1 MDSGK
6 QHPASGP
13 RRWAPCTAVV
23 LAAALS
29 AWAAPQAVASITPD
43 SGPEFSGGQH
53 PSSDSAGSSPVA
65 PGSPHRIEVESPAVL
80 LRNVPFLITVAAP
93 ESLETLQV
101 RLTDAAG
108 VVIAEGEI
116 PPVGTTRLGPITLSD
131 SHRLPLVVTGGGAEH
146 EVDRPLFPGW
156 VSILP
161 PLLAI
166 LLALLVREVIA
177 SLFVG
182 IWLGAFFLAGYNP
195 FSAILLT
202 VERFARPA
210 LADPDHAAIVI
221 FSMLLGGMV
230 GILTR
235 MGATRAIVT
244 ALEPV
249 AVNRRRAQLATWLAG
264 LAICFD
270 DYANTLIVGN
280 TMRPLTDRLRISRE
294 KLAYIVDST
303 AAPVAAIFFVSTWVG
318 FEISL
323 IGDGLRLAAAQHPG
337 DASLAHELLVEAS
350 PFAVFLHSIPYLFY
364 PLLAIFTVGLV
375 VLTGRDIGPM
385 LAAERRAATG
395 GGLLAPGAQPV
406 ADVDREMEEAPGAER
421 ARWWHAAIPV
431 LTVIGTVVGGLLVT
445 GAQAIPDDQPATL
458 SALVGAA
465 DPFRSLLW
473 GSLLGCLVAAGLAM
487 GARVLTLSEAS
498 RAWMGGLKAMLLA
511 VVILVLAWSL
521 GEVTNTLGTA
531 PYIATIL
538 TDRLPAHFLPVAVF
552 LTAAAVS
559 FATGTSWGTMAIL
572 FPIVIPLA
580 VAMGGAADFDGG
592 THYSILLGTISSV
605 MAGSVFG
612 DHCSP
617 ISDTTVMS
625 SMASGCDHVDHVRTQ
640 LPYAI
645 LVAVVGMAV
654 GDIPTAYG
662 FPPWA
667 SLLLGAAIILLI
679 LRFVGRRDEEVHGP
693 DETRAAAG

>member
-1 MDSGK
+1 MALLATVRSGFLLRGLTLLTTLVLVFVPSLTAAGFEAATEGSTGAG
-6 QHPASGP
+6 HALELAVEAPAILLRDVPFTVIVTAPAALEPVPVVLTAADGAVLASG
-13 RRWAPCTAVV
+13 T
-23 LAAALS
+23 
-29 AWAAPQAVASITPD
+29 
-43 SGPEFSGGQH
+43 
-53 PSSDSAGSSPVA
+53 
-65 PGSPHRIEVESPAVL
+65 
-80 LRNVPFLITVAAP
+80 
-93 ESLETLQV
+93 
-101 RLTDAAG
+101 
-108 VVIAEGEI
+108 I
-116 PPVGTTRLGPITLSD
+116 PPLGATRLGPIILAD
-131 SHRLPLVVTGGGAEH
+131 GGRLPLAVSGGGGVAT
-146 EVDRPLFPGW
+146 VDRLLMPGW
-156 VSILP
+156 ISILP
-161 PLLAI
+161 PLVAI
-166 LLALLVREVIA
+166 GLALLVREVIA

-182 IWLGAFFLAGYNP
+182 VWLGAFFLAGYNP
-195 FSAILLT
+195 FTAILLT
-202 VERFARPA
+202 VERFARSA

-230 GILTR
+230 GVLTR

-244 ALEPV
+244 SLEGV
-249 AVNRRRAQLATWLAG
+249 ATSRRRAQFATWLGG

-303 AAPVAAIFFVSTWVG
+303 AAPVAAVFFVSTWVG

-323 IGDGLRLAAAQHPG
+323 IGDGLKLAAAQHSG

-364 PLLAIFTVGLV
+364 PLLAIFTVALV
-375 VLTGRDIGPM
+375 ILTGRDFGPM
-385 LAAERRAATG
+385 LRAERRAASG

-406 ADVDREMEEAPGAER
+406 ADLDRELEEAPAGTR
-421 ARWWHAAIPV
+421 ARWWQAALPV
-431 LTVIGTVVGGLLVT
+431 LTVVGTVVGGLLVT
-445 GAQAIPDDQPATL
+445 GRHALPPGQPPTL
-458 SALVGAA
+458 SNLVGAA

-473 GSLLGCLVAAGLAM
+473 GALLGCLVAITLAV
-487 GARVLTLSEAS
+487 GARILSLREAT

-511 VVILVLAWSL
+511 IVILVLAWSL

-531 PYIATIL
+531 PYIATML

-640 LPYAI
+640 LPYAV
-645 LVAVVGMAV
+645 LVAAVGITV

-662 FPPWA
+662 FSPWA
-667 SLLLGAAIILLI
+667 SLLLGAAIILLV
-679 LRFVGRRDEEVHGP
+679 LRFVGKRDEEVHRP
-693 DETRAAAG
+693 DMPPAAEG